1 MISKTKN
8 ILSPGAN
15 FEDSD
20 FPLHDAAI
28 RNDVDALRQLLQMG
42 YNIDA
47 KKEVRVVSNILE
59 IIIYS
64 MVYQSMVVYD
74 FTVADSHATS
84 E

>member
-1 MISKTKN
+1 MISTTKN
-8 ILSPGAN
+8 ILAAGAN

-47 KKEVRVVSNILE
+47 KKEVNI
-59 IIIYS
+59 IRQYI
-64 MVYQSMVVYD
+64 
-74 FTVADSHATS
+74 
-84 E
+84 